1 MNSGE
6 RNKIVD
12 ELAPLRAARVPLEA
26 VRWTHGRKDG
36 PIALV
41 TGPGSRARADF
52 SSGLKQTARYVRVEY
67 FLARLDDPS
76 AVAAAIRRA
85 KDAPGILVI
94 AVCRGGGDEHD
105 LSVFSH
111 PDVVRAVAEAAS
123 IRPVVTGI
131 GHTEDHC
138 LADDYASRA
147 AALPYA
153 AGEVIHQARQS
164 AWRRLQPEPA
174 SWRYSRA
181 ALRPPL
187 PRRRPWRT
195 ARKRRATVPLIV
207 AGVFGIFLAIASC
220 PADRQRP
227 AETSY
232 HLAPAGPIAQV
243 PTKKKR
249 SAPSPQQRPVAAT
262 RPPEEQPA
270 PPQHPSPTPAGPPE
284 EQPAPPPQQPAP
296 TPARPPEDQPAAPL
310 QEPAGGEEAWGGP
323 GMMRV
328 AQSPRVDR

>member
-1 MNSGE
+1 MNPE
-6 RNKIVD
+6 ELRNFLD
-12 ELAPLRAARVPLEA
+12 ELEPLRAARVPLEA

-36 PIALV
+36 PVALV

-67 FLARLDDPS
+67 FFARLDDPI

-123 IRPVVTGI
+123 MKPVVTGI

-138 LADDYASRA
+138 LADDYASIA

-164 AWRRLQPEPA
+164 AWRRLQPERASPTYSPA
-174 SWRYSRA
+174 
-181 ALRPPL
+181 
-187 PRRRPWRT
+187 PRRRRT
-195 ARKRRATVPLIV
+195 ARQRGVTVKLMV
-207 AGVFGIFLAIASC
+207 AGVFVFLLAVASC
-220 PADRQRP
+220 PADRQGP
-227 AETSY
+227 ATPSY
-232 HLAPAGPIAQV
+232 HLAPTTHSPAPTTQV
-243 PTKKKR
+243 AKKKR
-249 SAPSPQQRPVAAT
+249 RPAPPPKQSPVAPT
-262 RPPEEQPA
+262 RPPDEQPTS
-270 PPQHPSPTPAGPPE
+270 Q
-284 EQPAPPPQQPAP
+284 PQQPAP
-296 TPARPPEDQPAAPL
+296 IPTRPTEEQPVAPV
-310 QEPAGGEEAWGGP
+310 QEPAVVQEAPWSDQG
-323 GMMRV
+323 
-328 AQSPRVDR
+328 